1 MRKSLLY
8 MIILAAVLVLPTK
21 ATDVG
26 KLRPVQTLAV
36 YKDGTDY
43 VIETD
48 TKDAGRGE
56 SIQLAIMDLK
66 ATTPGIIYLDTAQHL
81 LVRRESDL
89 KEMQRHIKDSVQVY
103 VYEGV
108 PPMEKVSQFLTAHPT
123 GISMKKW
130 EKGTKLPLLDCTK
143 DRLKIFVK

>member
-66 ATTPGIIYLDTAQHL
+66 ATTPGIIYLDTAQYL
-81 LVRRESDL
+81 LVRHESDL
-89 KEMQRHIKDSVQVY
+89 EELQHHIKDSVQVY

-108 PPMEKVSQFLTAHPT
+108 PPMEKVSQFLASHAA
-123 GISMKKW
+123 GISLEQWK
-130 EKGTKLPLLDCTK
+130 KGTKLPLLDCTK
-143 DRLKIFVK
+143 ERMKIFVK